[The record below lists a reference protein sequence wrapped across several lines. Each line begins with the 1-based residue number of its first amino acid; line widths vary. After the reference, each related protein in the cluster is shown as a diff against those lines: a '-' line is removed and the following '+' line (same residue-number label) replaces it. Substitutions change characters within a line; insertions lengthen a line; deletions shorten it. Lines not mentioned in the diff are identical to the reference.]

1 MIPILYK
8 LAKSFLFKLDPETAH
23 GLTLSGIRTAERLR
37 LLGPLAGSDV
47 SDPVTVMGLKFPN
60 RVGLAAGMDKEANT
74 VEAFGR
80 LGFGFVEVGTLTPR
94 PQPGNPRP
102 RLFRCIP
109 QQAIINHM
117 GINNPG
123 IDQGVENI
131 RAIRRFKGVLG
142 VNISKNKVTPN
153 DEARMDYLACL
164 RAAWPVADY
173 IAINFSCPNVPKLCD
188 LLKAEPA
195 ADLLAILKSE
205 QSNLASETGRYV
217 PLVMKVSPDMG
228 EGQIRELA
236 HVFQDSQL
244 DGLICTNTTTTRE
257 GVEGHPAAAQSGGM
271 SGKPL
276 YNKANE
282 VLEAFAQELKGSIP
296 IIGVGGITTPGDAV
310 AKIKAGASLVQLY
323 SGFIYKGPN
332 LVRDCARAIRD
343 ACPMAAVTR

>member
-8 LAKSFLFKLDPETAH
+8 LAKSVLFRFDPETAH
-23 GLTLSGIRTAERLR
+23 TLTLAGLRTAEHLR
-37 LLGPLAGSDV
+37 LLGPIAGSKV
-47 SDPVTVMGLKFPN
+47 SDPVNIMGLQFPN

-74 VEAFGR
+74 VEAFGS

-94 PQPGNPRP
+94 PQPGNAKP

-109 QQAIINHM
+109 QEAIINHM

-123 IDQGVENI
+123 IDKGVENMEGI
-131 RAIRRFKGVLG
+131 SRFKGVLG
-142 VNISKNKVTPN
+142 VNIGKNRVTPN

-164 RAAWPVADY
+164 RAAWSVADY

-205 QSNLASETGRYV
+205 QANLASETGRYV

-228 EGQIRELA
+228 EGQVKELSN
-236 HVFQDSQL
+236 VFLDSQL
-244 DGLICTNTTTTRE
+244 DGLICTNTTTSRE
-257 GVEGHPAAAQSGGM
+257 GVENHPAAKESGGL

-282 VLEAFAQELKGSIP
+282 ILEAFATELGGRIP
-296 IIGVGGITTPGDAV
+296 IIGVGGITSPEDAV

-332 LVRDCARAIRD
+332 LIRDCAQAIRD
-343 ACPMAAVTR
+343 ACPTR

>member
-8 LAKSFLFKLDPETAH
+8 LAKSALFRLDPETAH
-23 GLTLSGIRTAERLR
+23 TLTLAGLRTAERLR
-37 LLGPLAGSDV
+37 LLGPLAGSNV
-47 SDPVTVMGLKFPN
+47 SDPVTVMGLNFPN

-94 PQPGNPRP
+94 PQPGNPKP

-109 QQAIINHM
+109 QEAIINHM

-123 IDQGVENI
+123 IDKGVENI
-131 RAIRRFKGVLG
+131 EGITRFKGVLG
-142 VNISKNKVTPN
+142 VNIGKNRVTPN

-205 QSNLASETGRYV
+205 QANLASETGRYV

-228 EGQIRELA
+228 EGQVKELSR
-236 HVFQDSQL
+236 VFLDSQL
-244 DGLICTNTTTTRE
+244 DGLICTNTTTSRE
-257 GVEGHPAAAQSGGM
+257 GVESHPAAGESGGL

-282 VLEAFAQELKGSIP
+282 ILEAFSTELGGRIP
-296 IIGVGGITTPGDAV
+296 IIGVGGITTPEDAV

-332 LVRDCARAIRD
+332 LIRDCATAIRD
-343 ACPMAAVTR
+343 ACPAK